1 MGIDQELI
9 TRNAQLALLAAIS
22 QKLVLAP
29 NTDTA
34 VLADVFEELAN
45 ELRFELYF
53 HYQLDGPQTLR
64 LAASQGLSA
73 AQQAQFARVRFGQYL
88 CGLVAKRRES
98 LIVEDLGAL
107 DYPEAAELQAVG
119 VSCYAGVPLIAH
131 GRLLGTVSF
140 ATLGRG
146 CLGPG
151 ELQLIQTVCDQAAAL
166 LARSRAEQRLRYRE
180 AHLQLAMEA
189 ALAMSFMWDVRHDR
203 VVRLAGMDGAL
214 PSTGET
220 TETLDDFL
228 GFVHAADRDRVRT
241 AIAEAMRRPDG
252 AYGVEYRVAR
262 DAGQFR
268 WLSDRGRMEFD
279 RHGEPLRLVG
289 IVQDMT
295 ERKEAEERLRVSEA
309 RLRVATDA
317 AAMFSWQSDLV
328 SGTVTWSDNAARL
341 IGCRPD
347 ELPTRLEEA
356 MFFVHPEDA
365 QRMTAEFAALLERGG
380 TRYTRE
386 FRGRD
391 PDRLRYWQGL
401 CTVLY
406 AEGGRPT
413 EFVGVTQDVTER
425 KLAEMAL
432 RASEDSFRNV
442 FEHSPIG
449 IAITEIDG
457 RFVRFNTAYAEIVGY
472 PRDAL
477 LTMTFGEL
485 VHPADRDSNLHGIR
499 RLLDGEVPVLEIE
512 NRYLRRNGEAV
523 WVQKVVSTLRD
534 ENGRMQALVGLV
546 TDITERRRAERNLQ
560 FLADLTSSFAPLA
573 SSCDIANLAA
583 EKIARHFEVARVNFS
598 DVRGGDLAMV
608 YGGRHD
614 PELADDRGLH
624 RLRDYFDAP
633 LLDLL
638 RDGEAV
644 AIDDVAVHRHT
655 RCHAAAYRAWN
666 VGSLALAPYSSEGR
680 WKFLLVLHKTHP
692 CRWRVDELDLLR
704 EVAVRVHLRIERA
717 RAEEALH
724 VQDQRKNEFLA
735 TLAHELRN
743 PLAPVRNAA
752 QILKL
757 KAPPV
762 PELQWAREVI
772 DRQVRQMTRLIDDL
786 LDVSRVSCGKLELRR
801 EAVDLVKIVQDA
813 VETSRPLIE
822 KSTHRM
828 TITVPAQGLIVDAD
842 ATRLTQVVANL
853 LDNAAKYTDAGGHIE
868 LSVERDG
875 DEAVVVV
882 RDNGVG
888 IPTDKLDAIFEMFS
902 QVDDALNRSH
912 GGLGIGLS
920 LVKRLV
926 DMHGG
931 NITAHSAGRGAGS
944 TFSMRLPLATPTR
957 RPSEPVRH
965 DDTMGGA
972 SSLTI
977 LVVDDNPD
985 AAASTTLLL
994 KLMGNRVRVAND
1006 GEEAIAVARECQP
1019 DVILLDIG
1027 LPKLNGY
1034 DVCRRLRTE
1043 AWAAGTTI
1051 IAVTGWGQAED
1062 RRRTQAAGFD
1072 HHLVKP
1078 VDPAALL
1085 SLLAPLT
1092 ASESVS
1098 GEQ

>member
-9 TRNAQLALLAAIS
+9 TRNAQLALLAAVS

-34 VLADVFEELAN
+34 VLADVFEELAG
-45 ELRFELYF
+45 ELGFELYF
-53 HYQLDGPQTLR
+53 HYQLEGPETLR
-64 LAASQGLSA
+64 LAAQLGLTD
-73 AQQAQFARVRFGQYL
+73 AQQAKFGRVSFGEYL
-88 CGLVAKRRES
+88 CGLVAQRRES
-98 LIVEDLGAL
+98 LIVEDLGTL
-107 DYPEAAELQAVG
+107 DYPQAAELQAFG
-119 VSCYAGVPLIAH
+119 VRCYAGVPLIAH
-131 GRLLGTVSF
+131 GRLLGTVAF

-166 LARSRAEQRLRYRE
+166 LARTRAEQRLRDRE
-180 AHLQLAMEA
+180 AHLQLAIDA
-189 ALAMSFMWDVRHDR
+189 ALATSFMWDVRQDR
-203 VVRLAGMDGAL
+203 VMRLAGIQSAL
-214 PSTGET
+214 PSTGERH
-220 TETLDDFL
+220 ETLGDFL
-228 GFVHAADRDRVRT
+228 QAVHVDDRDRVRK
-241 AIAEAMRRPDG
+241 AIDAAMRHPEG
-252 AYGVEYRVAR
+252 AYAVEFRIVASDGR
-262 DAGQFR
+262 IR
-268 WLSDRGRMEFD
+268 WMSDRGRMEFD
-279 RHGEPLRLVG
+279 RNGEPLRLVG

-317 AAMFSWQSDLV
+317 ASMFSWQTDLV
-328 SGTVTWSDNAARL
+328 RGTVSWSENAARL
-341 IGCRPD
+341 IGCAPE
-347 ELPTRLEEA
+347 ELPTRLELA

-365 QRMTAEFAALLERGG
+365 QRFSAEFAELLANGG
-380 TRYTRE
+380 SRYTAE

-391 PDRLRYWQGL
+391 PERVRYWQAL

-432 RASEDSFRNV
+432 RASEESFRNV

-449 IAITEIDG
+449 IAITDIDG
-457 RFVRFNTAYAEIVGY
+457 RFIRCNTAYAEIVGH

-477 LTMTFGEL
+477 LAMQFHEL
-485 VHPADRDSNLHGIR
+485 IHPDDRDANLAEMR
-499 RLLDGEVPVLEIE
+499 RLLASEVAVFEIE
-512 NRYLRRNGEAV
+512 NRYLRRNSEPV
-523 WVQKVVSTLRD
+523 WVHKVVSTLRD
-534 ENGRMQALVGLV
+534 ERGRMQALVGLV
-546 TDITERRRAERNLQ
+546 TDITARRRAERNIA
-560 FLADLTSSFAPLA
+560 FLAELTSSFAPLA

-583 EKIARHFEVARVNFS
+583 GKIARHFEVSRVNFS

-614 PELADDRGLH
+614 PGLPDDRGLH

-633 LLDLL
+633 LLDQL
-638 RDGEAV
+638 RNGQAV
-644 AIDDVAVHRHT
+644 AIDDVAQHRYT
-655 RCHAAAYRAWN
+655 RAHAAAYRAWN
-666 VGSLALAPYSSEGR
+666 VGSLALAPYASEGR
-680 WKFLLVLHKTHP
+680 WKFLLVLHKTYP
-692 CRWRVDELDLLR
+692 CRWRADELDLLR
-704 EVAVRVHLRIERA
+704 EVAARVHLRIERA

-724 VQDQRKNEFLA
+724 DQDRRKNEFLA

-772 DRQVRQMTRLIDDL
+772 DRQVTQMTRLIDDL

-822 KSTHRM
+822 RSTHRM
-828 TITVPAQGLIVDAD
+828 TITVPAQSIIVDAD
-842 ATRLTQVVANL
+842 TTRLTQVVANL

-868 LSVERDG
+868 LAVERDR
-875 DEAVVVV
+875 DDAIVLV

-888 IPTDKLDAIFEMFS
+888 IPPDKLDTIFEMFS

-931 NITAHSAGRGAGS
+931 TITAHSAGRGAGS
-944 TFSMRLPLATPTR
+944 TFSMRLPIATPTR
-957 RPSEPVRH
+957 RPSAPLGARGHLRESLVAHHPRRGRQSRC
-965 DDTMGGA
+965 GGEHH
-972 SSLTI
+972 
-977 LVVDDNPD
+977 
-985 AAASTTLLL
+985 AAAETHGQSRARRERRRGSGERRPRMPARRDPARHRPAEAERLRRLPSSADRSVGGRHHHHRGDRLGPGRRPATHAGGRFRPPPRQAGGPRGLA
-994 KLMGNRVRVAND
+994 GDARVPED
-1006 GEEAIAVARECQP
+1006 GEQ
-1019 DVILLDIG
+1019 
-1027 LPKLNGY
+1027 
-1034 DVCRRLRTE
+1034 
-1043 AWAAGTTI
+1043 
-1051 IAVTGWGQAED
+1051 
-1062 RRRTQAAGFD
+1062 
-1072 HHLVKP
+1072 
-1078 VDPAALL
+1078 
-1085 SLLAPLT
+1085 
-1092 ASESVS
+1092 
-1098 GEQ
+1098 EQ